1 MIAKQDKPLRKSRQL
16 DQLHRSFDDD
26 ARLNESFLVLTIGA
40 SLIATMGLVANSTA
54 VVIGAMVVAPWML
67 PLRTAVFA
75 ILVEDWRLVGRSLRT
90 LAIGAGMCLT
100 VALTLGLGAH
110 NKGLLVQGFFQ
121 SEIISRAE
129 PSVLDLGIAV
139 VAGIV
144 ATYAKLRPSA
154 VGSMAGTAIS
164 VALVP
169 PVCVMGLLIAS
180 RDWIHARGAG
190 LLFGANLIGILMGG
204 MAVLAI
210 SEPYLR
216 QRLLRSRYSKGAVI
230 GACAIGFWMM
240 IPLLDGSRQLKQAIR
255 TPLQVHLQKEER
267 LKREQL
273 QEDIESMIAD
283 FLTRKTITF
292 SANLASV
299 KLNLDQPGGNKPID
313 IVVYATD
320 PRQPTYKQVEE
331 VQRLINEKIG
341 DPLSYNFVLS
351 VQRVYVTQVTGKEPI
366 NVYTYQAE
374 TASLQEKLN
383 ALEEQL
389 RSLQTSESDEDSNPN

>member
-1 MIAKQDKPLRKSRQL
+1 MANQDTPLRKSRQL

-54 VVIGAMVVAPWML
+54 VVIGAMVVAPWIL

-90 LAIGAGMCLT
+90 LAIGAGICLT
-100 VALTLGLGAH
+100 VALILGLGAH

-121 SEIISRAE
+121 TEIISRAE
-129 PSVLDLGIAV
+129 PSVLDLGIAL

-180 RDWIHARGAG
+180 SDWIHARGAG

-210 SEPYLR
+210 TEPYLR
-216 QRLLRSRYSKGAVI
+216 QRLLKSRYSKGAVI
-230 GACAIGFWMM
+230 GACAIGFWML
-240 IPLLDGSRQLKQAIR
+240 IPLLDGSRQLKQSIR

-267 LKREQL
+267 LKREGL
-273 QEDIESMIAD
+273 QKDIESMIAE

-299 KLNLDQPGGNKPID
+299 KLNLDQPGGNKTID

-320 PRQPTYKQVEE
+320 PRQPTYKQVED
-331 VQRLINEKIG
+331 VQKLINEKIG
-341 DPLSYNFVLS
+341 NPLSYNFVLS
-351 VQRVYVTQVTGKEPI
+351 VQRVYATQITAQEPI
-366 NVYTYQAE
+366 NAYTYQTE

-389 RSLQTSESDEDSNPN
+389 RSLQPSEPNKDSNSN

>member
-1 MIAKQDKPLRKSRQL
+1 MFNSRT
-16 DQLHRSFDDD
+16 HPW
-26 ARLNESFLVLTIGA
+26 A
-40 SLIATMGLVANSTA
+40 S
-54 VVIGAMVVAPWML
+54 
-67 PLRTAVFA
+67 
-75 ILVEDWRLVGRSLRT
+75 
-90 LAIGAGMCLT
+90 
-100 VALTLGLGAH
+100 AH

-320 PRQPTYKQVEE
+320 PRQPH
-331 VQRLINEKIG
+331 
-341 DPLSYNFVLS
+341 
-351 VQRVYVTQVTGKEPI
+351 
-366 NVYTYQAE
+366 
-374 TASLQEKLN
+374 
-383 ALEEQL
+383 
-389 RSLQTSESDEDSNPN
+389 TSKSKRCRN

>member
-26 ARLNESFLVLTIGA
+26 ARLNESFMVLTIGA

-331 VQRLINEKIG
+331 VQKLINEKIG